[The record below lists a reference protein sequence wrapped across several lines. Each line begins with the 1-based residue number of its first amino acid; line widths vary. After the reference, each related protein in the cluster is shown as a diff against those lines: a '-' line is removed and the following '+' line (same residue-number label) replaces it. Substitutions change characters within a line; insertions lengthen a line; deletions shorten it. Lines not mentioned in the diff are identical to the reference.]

1 MKRNVSRKDFI
12 KNSALGFA
20 GLAIT
25 DFSGINILKNKKD
38 KVNVAFIGTGNRGH
52 GLIYTIKHNNI
63 SQLNI
68 TACCDM
74 MPDNLKRGIARAGGG
89 SVKALTDYRRVLDD
103 KSIDAVFIT
112 TPIFEHYPM
121 AMDAI
126 SAGKHIY
133 LEKTMTTDINQAV
146 ELARRMKREKKLVL
160 QVGHQYRYYDMY
172 PQLKSFLAENLI
184 GKVTRIE
191 CQYNRNSDWENG
203 YAKDPK
209 TGKIVNW
216 RLYQHLSGGLLGEL
230 SSHQIDVANW
240 LMDATPEKVVA
251 MGDVNFFKN
260 DDRTCW
266 DNVHA
271 VYNYP
276 NGVKMN
282 VISILS
288 NEFDGYRMRL
298 FGNEG
303 TIEIGRNKST
313 LYLERKKKEKI
324 ILDGVTGATKE
335 ALDNGKGIDI
345 YTDKVGKDQS
355 VYALEAFADCIINNK
370 KPFCDAEKGM
380 QTAISVHMANNAV
393 ESGKTEVW
401 KKEYNL

>member
-1 MKRNVSRKDFI
+1 MEKNMSRKSFI
-12 KNSALGFA
+12 KNSTLGLA
-20 GLAIT
+20 GLAVT
-25 DFSGINILKNKKD
+25 NFSGINILRSNKNA
-38 KVNVAFIGTGNRGH
+38 VNVAFIGTGNRGQ
-52 GLIYTIKHNNI
+52 GVIYTIKRNNL
-63 SQLNI
+63 SQLNVI
-68 TACCDM
+68 GCCDM
-74 MPDNLKRGIARAGGG
+74 MPENLKKGIARAGGG
-89 SVKALTDYRRVLDD
+89 NVKAYTDYRRVLDD
-103 KSIDAVFIT
+103 KNVDAVFIT
-112 TPIFEHYPM
+112 TPIFEHFPM

-133 LEKTMTTDINQAV
+133 LEKTMTTNIAEALQ
-146 ELARRMKREKKLVL
+146 LGQRMKKEKNLVL

-172 PQLKSFLAENLI
+172 PQLKSYLAENLI
-184 GKVTRIE
+184 GKLTRIE

-240 LMDATPEKVVA
+240 LLDSTPEKVVA
-251 MGDVNFFKN
+251 MGDMNFFK

-345 YTDKVGKDQS
+345 YTDKVGKDQT
-355 VYALEAFADCIINNK
+355 VYALESFADCIVNNK
-370 KPFCDAEKGM
+370 KPFCDVVKGM

-393 ESGKTEVW
+393 SSGATEYW